1 MDFTRNGEIMQ
12 KFLAVGVF
20 SLGLAGC
27 MTPITPTQQ
36 AMPEISQV
44 IEVPNKSKDQIF
56 EDSKIWIAQSF
67 KSANNVIQYADKS
80 TGSIIGKGNIQYPCD
95 GFIDCG
101 AFGNDR
107 VNFTIKIDT
116 KDSKARVT
124 INDVTRTNLTYVQGG
139 VNNLGKEVPIT
150 ILQHQQKIAVNLNNV
165 IDQYKSA
172 ITSTKANE
180 NW

>member
-1 MDFTRNGEIMQ
+1 MKKILVAGLI
-12 KFLAVGVF
+12 A
-20 SLGLAGC
+20 LGLVGC
-27 MTPITPTQQ
+27 ATPITSTQQ
-36 AMPEISQV
+36 AMPEVSQV
-44 IEVPNKSKDQIF
+44 IEIPNKSKDQIF

-101 AFGNDR
+101 AFGNDK

-116 KDSKARVT
+116 KDNKARVT

-139 VNNLGKEVPIT
+139 YNVNMGKEVPIN
-150 ILQHQQKIAVNLNNV
+150 IIQHQQKIAVKLNSV
-165 IDQYKSA
+165 IDQYKTA
-172 ITSTKANE
+172 ITSTQSNAN
-180 NW
+180 WY

>member
-1 MDFTRNGEIMQ
+1 MV
-12 KFLAVGVF
+12 KFMKKIIVASLM
-20 SLGLAGC
+20 SLGLVGC
-27 MTPITPTQQ
+27 MTPMTPTQQ
-36 AMPEISQV
+36 AMPEIAQV

-101 AFGNDR
+101 AFGNDK

-116 KDSKARVT
+116 KENKARVT

-139 VNNLGKEVPIT
+139 INNIGKEVPIT
-150 ILQHQQKIAVNLNNV
+150 IVQHQQKIAAKLNDV
-165 IDQYKSA
+165 IEQYKKS
-172 ITSTKANE
+172 ITTNQSNN

>member
-1 MDFTRNGEIMQ
+1 MKKILVAGLI
-12 KFLAVGVF
+12 A
-20 SLGLAGC
+20 LGLVGC
-27 MTPITPTQQ
+27 ATPITSTQQ
-36 AMPEISQV
+36 AMPEVSQV
-44 IEVPNKSKDQIF
+44 IEIPNKSKDQIF

-101 AFGNDR
+101 AFGNDK

-116 KDSKARVT
+116 KDNKARVT

-139 VNNLGKEVPIT
+139 YNVNMGKEVPIN
-150 ILQHQQKIAVNLNNV
+150 IIQHQQKIAVKLNSV
-165 IDQYKSA
+165 IDQYKTA
-172 ITSTKANE
+172 ITSTQSNAN
-180 NW
+180 W